1 MGQLISYLDRLYSI
15 KLKKIKTLR
24 KHFLQNKFNQL
35 TLFFF
40 LCVENLLTLGARIY
54 TTFKFFIFMEKK
66 EKNYR
71 DFNR

>member
-1 MGQLISYLDRLYSI
+1 M
-15 KLKKIKTLR
+15 R

-40 LCVENLLTLGARIY
+40 VCVENLLTLGARIY

-66 EKNYR
+66 EKKLS
-71 DFNR
+71 